1 VQAETLGAPGRAD
14 PGDKRELL
22 AIRGLGIEVAA
33 TGTSLVRGFDLTVAS
48 GEVHGLVGET
58 GAGKSLTAWSVLG
71 LLPAGVRRAAGSITL
86 GGTDLTTCGEDEL
99 RAIRGRQVAMIVQNP
114 RTALVPTM
122 TVGDQLALVHRA
134 RTGSSRKQSRAAATD
149 ALAAV
154 RLQDPARRCRDYPH
168 QLSGGQ
174 AQRVVIA
181 MALLNR
187 PRLVIADEATTGLDV
202 TVQAEVLD
210 LLMEQVAEVGAALL
224 LITHDLGVVANYADT
239 TTAMFAGEV
248 VERGSTRALFEGP
261 AHPYVR
267 GLLAAADL
275 DSRPLQ
281 RSRRTVSGAPP
292 DLAVRPPGCQFA
304 FRCPWQAQACQSP
317 LPLTVI
323 GPGHDARC
331 ARTAQLDELET
342 EQAGREA

>member
-1 VQAETLGAPGRAD
+1 VPVLE
-14 PGDKRELL
+14 
-22 AIRGLGIEVAA
+22 IRGLGIEVAA
-33 TGTSLVRGFDLTVAS
+33 TRTALVRGLDLTVEP
-48 GEVHGLVGET
+48 GQVHGLVGET
-58 GAGKSLTAWSVLG
+58 GAGKSLTAWSVIG
-71 LLPAGVRRAAGSITL
+71 LLPGGLRRSAGSIIL
-86 GGTDLTTCGEDEL
+86 DGTDLTACGEREL

-134 RTGSSRKQSRAAATD
+134 RTGSSRKEARAAAAE

-154 RLQDPARRCRDYPH
+154 RLPDPARRCRDYPH

-248 VERGSTRALFEGP
+248 VETGSTRALFDAP

-275 DSRPLQ
+275 DSRSRQ
-281 RSRRTVSGAPP
+281 RSRRAVSGAPP
-292 DLAVRPPGCQFA
+292 DLAARSPGCQFA
-304 FRCPWQAQACQSP
+304 FRCPWQAQACRSP
-317 LPLTVI
+317 VSLTAV
-323 GPGHDARC
+323 GPGHAARC
-331 ARTAQLDELET
+331 ARTAELDGLEM
-342 EQAGREA
+342 EQAGSHQRAGGTA